1 MIEKAGLSGPA
12 FCRAYTELADRWLT
26 ELLGDE
32 RSVALVA
39 VGGYGRGDMAPW
51 SDLDVVLVHA
61 GRRDV
66 RKVADRIWY
75 PIWDSGVGL
84 DHSVRTVK
92 EALAVAGDDLK
103 AALGLLDARVVAGDA
118 SLGEEL
124 ATKARAQW
132 HGRAGRWLPRLQEA
146 VTARHAEF
154 DEVAFLLEPELK
166 EGKGG
171 LRDVHVLR
179 AAALATPVVADGG
192 DAVRAAAE
200 VLLSVRVALHR
211 RAGRAL
217 DRLLLQ
223 EQDAVAADLG
233 YPDADALM
241 AAVAAAGRAVAWASD
256 DAWARI
262 ASALKGP
269 RGRSAGR
276 DRPLG
281 RGLVL
286 RDGEVVLAADADVAG
301 DASLPLRAGVAAAQ
315 TGVPLGRGVLGRLA
329 AGSPAPASPWPVEVR
344 DALVAL
350 LGAGHAAVPV
360 LEALD
365 QHGLLVRLLPEWAAV
380 RNRPQRNAYHRFT
393 VDRHLCETAA
403 NAAALTRQ
411 VARPDLLLVG
421 AWLHDIG
428 KGYPGDHTD
437 AGMEIV
443 AEVGARMGFVP
454 ADVEALVAMVRHH
467 LLLPDVASRRDID
480 DPATVEVV
488 ASAVGNRS
496 ILELLHALAEAD
508 GLATG
513 PSAWGPWKAGLV
525 AELVARTAVRL
536 SGGRHEPAP
545 SIPTPAQLAVME
557 RRELAVHIEGDTLT
571 VVAPDRPG
579 LFYRVAGAVALHGL
593 DVRSAVASS
602 TDDGMAVEVLEV
614 APAFG
619 QAPDWE
625 RVKADVER
633 ALAGRLALDAR
644 LAERARTY
652 AARRPT
658 AARPA
663 EARVLFDNEA
673 SAAATVVEVRAP
685 DAVGVLYRITR
696 ALAEADLDVRRAKV
710 STLGHEVVDAFY
722 VVDAAGRKVT
732 DPEHLAEVE
741 RAILAALSVPST

>member
-1 MIEKAGLSGPA
+1 
-12 FCRAYTELADRWLT
+12 
-26 ELLGDE
+26 
-32 RSVALVA
+32 VALVA
-39 VGGYGRGDMAPW
+39 VGGYGRGDLAPW

-61 GRRDV
+61 GRKDV
-66 RKVADRIWY
+66 KSVADRVWY
-75 PIWDSGVGL
+75 PIWDAGVSL

-124 ATKARAQW
+124 AAKARVQW
-132 HGRAGRWLPRLQEA
+132 QARAGRWLPRLREA
-146 VTARHAEF
+146 VAARHDEF

-171 LRDVHVLR
+171 LRDVHVLQ
-179 AAALATPVVADGG
+179 AVALATPVATDGG
-192 DAVRAAAE
+192 DAVQAAAE
-200 VLLSVRVALHR
+200 VLLTVRVALHR

-223 EQDAVAADLG
+223 EQDAVAADLD
-233 YPDADALM
+233 YADADALM
-241 AAVAAAGRAVAWASD
+241 AAVAAAGRTIAWASD
-256 DAWARI
+256 DAWARV
-262 ASALKGP
+262 ASSLAGP
-269 RGRSAGR
+269 RGRSGGG

-286 RDGEVVLAADADVAG
+286 RDGEVALAADADVEG
-301 DASLPLRAGVAAAQ
+301 DPSLPLRAGVAAASAS
-315 TGVPLGRGVLGRLA
+315 VPLARGVLERLA
-329 AGSPAPASPWPVEVR
+329 VSSPAPSEPWPDDVR
-344 DALVAL
+344 EALVAL
-350 LGAGHAAVPV
+350 LGAGHAAVRV

-428 KGYPGDHTD
+428 KGFPGDHTD
-437 AGMEIV
+437 AGMEVVFKV
-443 AEVGARMGFVP
+443 ATRMGFTP
-454 ADVEALVAMVRHH
+454 ADVDALVAMVRHH
-467 LLLPDVASRRDID
+467 LLLPDVASRRDLA
-480 DPATVEVV
+480 DPATVEAV
-488 ASAVGNRS
+488 ATAVGDRS

-508 GLATG
+508 GMATG
-513 PSAWGPWKAGLV
+513 PSAWGAWKAGLV
-525 AELVARTAVRL
+525 RELVTRTAARL
-536 SGGRHEPAP
+536 SGGRHEEAP
-545 SIPTPAQLAVME
+545 SMPTAEHLALME
-557 RRELAVHIEGDTLT
+557 RRELVVRIEGDTLT
-571 VVAPDRPG
+571 VIAPDRPG
-579 LFYRVAGAVALHGL
+579 LFYRVAGAVALNGL
-593 DVRSAVASS
+593 DVRSAAAASS
-602 TDDGMAVEVLEV
+602 DDGMAVEVLDVE
-614 APAFG
+614 PAFG
-619 QAPDWE
+619 RAPDWE
-625 RVKADVER
+625 RVRADIER

-644 LAERARTY
+644 LSERARTY
-652 AARRPT
+652 APRRPV

-663 EARVLFDNEA
+663 EARVLFDNDA
-673 SAAATVVEVRAP
+673 SAVATVVEVRAP

-722 VVDAAGRKVT
+722 VVDAGGQKVT

-741 RAILAALSVPST
+741 RAILAALLTERRE